1 MENVNQNQSTSSKM
15 TVGEVV
21 KGVLSSMCYLIGGT
35 GAVIT
40 VFVLLTHGRYI
51 TDLTEGELSLMDIQT
66 MGIMILLTI
75 LSFLIVAVGLLINL
89 FNR

>member
-21 KGVLSSMCYLIGGT
+21 KGVLSSMCYLIGGI

-51 TDLTEGELSLMDIQT
+51 TYLTAGELSLMDIQT
-66 MGIMILLTI
+66 MGRCSSANASSKTRRTHL
-75 LSFLIVAVGLLINL
+75 NH
-89 FNR
+89 R